1 MDIRPMTMQD
11 YDAVYALWLR
21 TPGMGLNDVDDSP
34 AGVERY
40 LHRNPDTCLVAEAD
54 GKIVGVV
61 LGGEDGRRGF
71 LYHLAVDAAY
81 RRQGIATQ
89 LVQRATEILRA
100 RGLIKVA
107 LLAFAHNHTGNTFWD
122 EQHFAAREDVVYHEK
137 VLRTV
142 HRIDT

>member
-1 MDIRPMTMQD
+1 MEIRPMTLKD

-40 LHRNPDTCLVAEAD
+40 LRRNPETCLVAETD
-54 GKIVGVV
+54 GKIIGVV

-71 LYHLAVDAAY
+71 LYHLAVDSAC

-89 LVQRATEILRA
+89 LVQRVTETLRT
-100 RGLIKVA
+100 RGIVKIA

-122 EQHFAAREDVVYHEK
+122 GQCFTAREDVVYHEK
-137 VLRTV
+137 ILRTV
-142 HRIDT
+142 RRIDT